1 MPNRFPRTVAGQVRA
16 RLPHQ
21 LFLPAASRLL
31 WVPVHLF
38 AIALAG
44 RFVQLVLGGAGSLA
58 WLPVLSLIIGLS
70 FSGLAFVAHEAL
82 HGSLTHQPLIR
93 SVVGWVGFL
102 PFCVS
107 PILWVAWHNRVHHQN
122 TNVAGRDPDAYP
134 DLSEYH
140 SDRGAR
146 LAVDLAAPRS
156 QKVRGLITLLV
167 GFSLQSTHMLTV
179 AKERKYLTAKMWRRA
194 LFQTALGVL
203 FWGAVALSQGPLA
216 FVFIYL
222 VPLLVANSVVMAFI
236 ITNHSLSPLTDK
248 NDTLASSLTVT
259 LPTWMSF
266 LTLGFG
272 YHVEHHLFPSMSN
285 RHAPQV
291 ADVLKRDFPTRYQSM
306 PLGRALLLMFRT
318 PRIYKDDN
326 LLVDPATGVTWT
338 TLGPTTGVEP
348 LAPVS
353 SAGKA
358 PIDRATVIH
367 LPQPAVRRQM
377 ISTIPPPFH
386 SL

>member
-1 MPNRFPRTVAGQVRA
+1 VIV
-16 RLPHQ
+16 L
-21 LFLPAASRLL
+21 AA
-31 WVPVHLF
+31 
-38 AIALAG
+38 ILA
-44 RFVQLVLGGAGSLA
+44 QKVLGGAASLA

-70 FSGLAFVAHEAL
+70 FSGLAFVAHETL

-93 SVVGWVGFL
+93 NVVGCLGFL

-107 PILWVAWHNRVHHQN
+107 PTLWVAWHNRVHHQN

-134 DLSEYH
+134 NLSEYQ
-140 SDRGAR
+140 SDSGAR

-156 QKVRGLITLLV
+156 NKLRGLITLLI
-167 GFSLQSTHMLTV
+167 GFSLQSAHMLTV
-179 AKERKYLTAKMWRRA
+179 AKKRQYLTPKKWRRA
-194 LFQTALGVL
+194 LALSFLAAL
-203 FWGAVALSQGPLA
+203 FWAIVALSMGPLA
-216 FVFIYL
+216 FVFVYL
-222 VPLLVANSVVMAFI
+222 IPLLVANSVVMAFI

-259 LPTWMSF
+259 LPSWMNF

-272 YHVEHHLFPSMSN
+272 YHVEHHLFPSLSN

-291 ADVLKRDFPTRYQSM
+291 AQVLKRHFPTRYQSM

-318 PRIYKDDN
+318 PRIYKDAH

-338 TLGPTTGVEP
+338 TLSPTTGVEP
-348 LAPVS
+348 LAPVPS
-353 SAGKA
+353 TGRA
-358 PIDRATVIH
+358 PIERATVIH